1 MNDKRMND
9 KRICCTH
16 WKYSEYATD
25 FFVEIKIVDKYAVLL
40 YINEYKMYS
49 KLYKLTC
56 IEKRRCHE
64 NLRRRCD

>member
-25 FFVEIKIVDKYAVLL
+25 FFVEVKIVDKYAVVL
-40 YINEYKMYS
+40 YINKYKIYS

-56 IEKRRCHE
+56 IGKKEMS
-64 NLRRRCD
+64 